1 MVEQFDTRQMMLDLF
16 REPTERD
23 KQVSIGASNASNPC
37 TRCLADDL
45 LGIPQQQSG
54 AFMGAVIGTA
64 IHNLLEKRVE
74 KMHSEWMPEQRV
86 SIGYLEGYGEVKSTT
101 DLYIPSEQLAHDHK
115 STTKVKLVQIKE
127 ALTTEATEYDTSK
140 VAEARFKTQWYLA
153 QLHLYGLGIERAGHV
168 VQWLSLGFV
177 CRDAVGASDVWAH
190 VVPYDR
196 EHADRVWGRL
206 ERLWSALQGGLDP
219 TGLTSHPNCW
229 YCQNVRDREDR

>member
-1 MVEQFDTRQMMLDLF
+1 MMLDLL
-16 REPTERD
+16 REPTDRD

-115 STTKVKLVQIKE
+115 STTKVK
-127 ALTTEATEYDTSK
+127 
-140 VAEARFKTQWYLA
+140 
-153 QLHLYGLGIERAGHV
+153 
-168 VQWLSLGFV
+168 
-177 CRDAVGASDVWAH
+177 
-190 VVPYDR
+190 
-196 EHADRVWGRL
+196 
-206 ERLWSALQGGLDP
+206 
-219 TGLTSHPNCW
+219 
-229 YCQNVRDREDR
+229 